1 MLKIVRNDLIKME
14 CEAIVNTANSEPVY
28 SSGVDSAVYEAAG
41 AEQLLEARRKI
52 GRVEEGEVF
61 VTDAYRLPFK
71 KIIHA
76 VSPLYIDGMSGE
88 EDKLR
93 ACYTKSL
100 HMAAALDIK
109 SIAFPIIATGS
120 FGYPIEQGMSIAIEE
135 INSFLA
141 ERDML
146 VYLVV
151 FDKNATDEGRKYKPN
166 LESFIENHY
175 VAERMAAEYG
185 YRNIEASIPANIPEP
200 MPMPMP
206 VMARES
212 SAVEAVSKK
221 KSDNLFTRMLS
232 APGKSGAR
240 SQPYREANEDALE
253 DKLELSR
260 VEFDPNDDDS
270 FYELEEKLNT
280 RLKHIKDSF
289 SDYLMYLIESR
300 GMTPFEVYTNS
311 VVTKKLFSK
320 IKTNP
325 EYHPSKEIALR
336 LCVGARLNIDDSKDL
351 LSRAGYTFSPCELYD
366 LIFEFFI
373 ENEIFDIV
381 EIAIQLEEH
390 GLPSF
395 IDV

>member
-76 VSPLYIDGMSGE
+76 VSPLYIDGRSGE

-100 HMAAALDIK
+100 HMAATLDIK

-212 SAVEAVSKK
+212 RAVEAVSKK